1 MIIHAIIPARCGSK
15 GLPGKN
21 IRLINGKPL
30 ILWSIQQALASKKI
44 CKVLVSTDCEEIK
57 TIANEAGATVPDLR
71 PAELAQD
78 TTPTEPV
85 LQHVVDLMTKLGER
99 PDAVMLLQ
107 ATSPLRLPGS
117 IDSAI
122 DLFENNNLDSV
133 ISVVETHDFFWKL
146 PKGKNEEPVA
156 EYDYTNRP
164 RRQDIKQQDRRY
176 KENGSIYITRTET
189 LMNENNRLGG
199 KIGAYVM
206 DDIEAYEID
215 TLTDFYVVESLMNS
229 LDKFK

>member
-1 MIIHAIIPARCGSK
+1 VNIHAIIPARCDSK
-15 GLPGKN
+15 GVPGKN
-21 IRLINGKPL
+21 IRLINGRPL
-30 ILWSIQQALASKKI
+30 ISWSIQQALASKKI
-44 CKVLVSTDCEEIK
+44 SKVIVSTDCEEIK
-57 TIANEAGATVPDLR
+57 TVAYEAGAIVPGLR

-85 LQHVVDLMTKLGER
+85 LQYIVNLMTESGER

-107 ATSPLRLPGS
+107 PTSPLRLPGS
-117 IDSAI
+117 IENAI
-122 DLFENNNLDSV
+122 ELFENNNLDSV

-146 PKGKNEEPVA
+146 PEGKNEEPVA
-156 EYDYTNRP
+156 EYDYRNRP

-176 KENGSIYITRTET
+176 KENGSIYITRTEI
-189 LMNENNRLGG
+189 LINENNRLGG

-215 TLTDFYVVESLMNS
+215 TLTDFYVIESLMNS